1 MLFLSSFLQDDLDS
15 SSSSSDPSGAAAEE
29 IEREDAETG
38 AAETVSDADD
48 FAADISSIDTGAA
61 SGISSGEKNVE
72 TRTSTEDD
80 EVSMGE
86 LDAAEASFDSTP
98 VASASR
104 PISAEEAVEEHVNV
118 GVVTHAE
125 RVVETTPI
133 AITSSGGTV
142 QGGPFGSGSR
152 VDPSLLDSSPSTRQY
167 VRRTRKGSIVSTDSE
182 RTVSATVKVPTPPSP
197 LPESGGTTPIPIT
210 TAAEAST
217 TTTVQEGE
225 AVPTAIKEIPVGEE
239 GPAHV
244 PDIPEGNNFVK
255 RIPIDENLVIDTD
268 FGTGVTQI
276 EHAEV
281 AANEDPVQADV
292 IPGSDVPVIEEE
304 LAQDPVDDIDMAD
317 VHDSYDEVLAETE
330 DHVAG
335 AQAADIGVIA
345 PVTAHASPT
354 ETGIWPFM
362 NILPLLLLDGRDF
375 LKCIDMT

>member
-38 AAETVSDADD
+38 AAETISDADD

-86 LDAAEASFDSTP
+86 LDAAEASSDSTP
-98 VASASR
+98 VAFASR

-118 GVVTHAE
+118 GVVTRAE

-142 QGGPFGSGSR
+142 QGGPFGSGSHM
-152 VDPSLLDSSPSTRQY
+152 DPSLLDSSPSTRQY
-167 VRRTRKGSIVSTDSE
+167 VRRTRRGSLVSTDSE
-182 RTVSATVKVPTPPSP
+182 RTVSTTVRVLTPPNP
-197 LPESGGTTPIPIT
+197 LLESGGTAPTPIT
-210 TAAEAST
+210 TAAEASAVT
-217 TTTVQEGE
+217 IVQESE
-225 AVPTAIKEIPVGEE
+225 VVPTVIEEIPIGEE

-244 PDIPEGNNFVK
+244 PDIPEGNNFVEG
-255 RIPIDENLVIDTD
+255 IPIDENPVIDTD
-268 FGTGVTQI
+268 FGAGVTQFD
-276 EHAEV
+276 HAEV
-281 AANEDPVQADV
+281 AASEDPVQAVV
-292 IPGSDVPVIEEE
+292 ILGSDVPVIEEE

-317 VHDSYDEVLAETE
+317 AHDSYDEVLAETE

-335 AQAADIGVIA
+335 AQAADIEVTT

-354 ETGIWPFM
+354 ETGIWPF
-362 NILPLLLLDGRDF
+362 NEYLAIAL
-375 LKCIDMT
+375 T